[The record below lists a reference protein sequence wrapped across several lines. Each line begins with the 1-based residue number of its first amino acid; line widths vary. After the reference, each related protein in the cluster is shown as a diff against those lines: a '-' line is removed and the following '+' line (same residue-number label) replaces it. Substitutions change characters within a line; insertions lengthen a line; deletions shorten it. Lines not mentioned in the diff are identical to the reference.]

1 MVPIPDGCNEHCKKL
16 IAAVPADT
24 EILAMDTVGDVV
36 LIGTTKVLTKI
47 LKSNK
52 IQKVWQKISKSNKN
66 SESMKK
72 SENKAKL

>member
-1 MVPIPDGCNEHCKKL
+1 MVPVPDGCNEHCKEL

-52 IQKVWQKISKSNKN
+52 IQKV
-66 SESMKK
+66 
-72 SENKAKL
+72 